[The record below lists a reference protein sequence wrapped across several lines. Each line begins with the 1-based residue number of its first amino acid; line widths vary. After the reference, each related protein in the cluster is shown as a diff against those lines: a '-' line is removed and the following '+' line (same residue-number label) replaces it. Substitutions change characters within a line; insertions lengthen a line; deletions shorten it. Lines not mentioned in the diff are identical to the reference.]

1 MKVDIILVPTDFSDD
16 AKQALE
22 TAVDLA
28 GTLGS
33 RVVLLHAYHLDLPFT
48 APPIGGPLILPDGFF
63 EYRNQAKLE
72 VESAAK
78 EAAAGG
84 CNVTGIAIERP
95 AWEAILDQAKE
106 LKADLIVMGTRGLTG
121 LKHLAMGS
129 TAERVVRMAECPV
142 LTVKHT
148 D

>member
-63 EYRNQAKLE
+63 VEYRNQAKLE

-78 EAAAGG
+78 EAG
-84 CNVTGIAIERP
+84 R
-95 AWEAILDQAKE
+95 
-106 LKADLIVMGTRGLTG
+106 RGLQRDWHRDRTSG
-121 LKHLAMGS
+121 LGGDPRS
-129 TAERVVRMAECPV
+129 GPRS
-142 LTVKHT
+142 
-148 D
+148 